1 MARCVLAWLK
11 RGTAKQFNS
20 FDVWRAGEEV
30 LPHRRTWLLS
40 IGRRLRA
47 EYDAIAEPVPP
58 RLAELIKRLEKPST
72 AERNQQETS
81 RPPVEQ
87 GGKRR
92 VGARRG
98 ESVRSWP
105 VV

>member
-1 MARCVLAWLK
+1 
-11 RGTAKQFNS
+11 
-20 FDVWRAGEEV
+20 V

-58 RLAELIKRLEKPST
+58 RLAELIKQLEKPST
-72 AERNQQETS
+72 AESNQQEINW
-81 RPPVEQ
+81 PPVEQ

-92 VGARRG
+92 VGARRKFDF
-98 ESVRSWP
+98 
-105 VV
+105 

>member
-1 MARCVLAWLK
+1 MRSRMAETGNR
-11 RGTAKQFNS
+11 KQFNS

-58 RLAELIKRLEKPST
+58 RLAELIKQLEKPST
-72 AERNQQETS
+72 AESNQQETS
-81 RPPVEQ
+81 RRPVEPE
-87 GGKRR
+87 GKRR
-92 VGARRG
+92 VGAR
-98 ESVRSWP
+98 
-105 VV
+105 